1 MNNLNPL
8 YNSSETSK
16 VDNNY
21 ALKYV
26 IRTIIN
32 NTNTLEEAKQICNRK
47 INEIKSRSTLKK
59 IWYVDSIDDYETIL
73 EILNNCTQQ
82 NYKQMLMIFLKRL
95 EY

>member
-8 YNSSETSK
+8 YK
-16 VDNNY
+16 IDNNY

-26 IRTIIN
+26 ISEIIN
-32 NTNTLEEAKQICNRK
+32 NTDTLEEAKQYVIEK

-59 IWYVDSIDDYETIL
+59 IWYVDSIEDYETVL

>member
-1 MNNLNPL
+1 MKNLNPL
-8 YNSSETSK
+8 YNSSEI
-16 VDNNY
+16 DNNY

-26 IRTIIN
+26 IREIIN
-32 NTNTLEEAKQICNRK
+32 NTDTLEEAKQYVIEK
-47 INEIKSRSTLKK
+47 IKVIKSRSILKK
-59 IWYVDSIDDYETIL
+59 IWYVDSIEDYETVL